1 MIKITTRDVVEV
13 RFFFFFFFGLDFE
26 GGYAITQADASFR
39 MREVVA
45 SRAQALF

>member
-13 RFFFFFFFGLDFE
+13 RFFFFFFGLDFE

-39 MREVVA
+39 MGEVVA